1 MCRKIK
7 NLILFKFN
15 ILCFFLSQNIEFL
28 EVTYS
33 LLNGEILVNNP
44 YSQSEIAKL
53 IGTSRPTF
61 NIMMK
66 ELENDN
72 YFSLQKGKIIFEK

>member
-1 MCRKIK
+1 M
-7 NLILFKFN
+7 
-15 ILCFFLSQNIEFL
+15 
-28 EVTYS
+28 
-33 LLNGEILVNNP
+33 LVNNP

-72 YFSLQKGKIIFEK
+72 YFSLQKGKIIFKK